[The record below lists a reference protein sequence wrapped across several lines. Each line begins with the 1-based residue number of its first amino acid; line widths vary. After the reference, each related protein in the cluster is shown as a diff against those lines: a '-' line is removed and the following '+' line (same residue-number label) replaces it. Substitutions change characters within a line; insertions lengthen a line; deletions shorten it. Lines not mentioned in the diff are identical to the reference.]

1 MWGGELGNGRSLG
14 DAQSDF
20 FPQDLVSV
28 HWSYWLQ
35 DSMSVTGFLK
45 GKSEWN
51 EVSIL
56 DGMELFQEGRGQ
68 RNQSEG

>member
-1 MWGGELGNGRSLG
+1 
-14 DAQSDF
+14 
-20 FPQDLVSV
+20 
-28 HWSYWLQ
+28 
-35 DSMSVTGFLK
+35 MSVTGFLK

>member
-28 HWSYWLQ
+28 HWS
-35 DSMSVTGFLK
+35 SSVTGFLK

-68 RNQSEG
+68 RSQSEG